1 MISARVTAV
10 LAAFTLCA
18 VPAVDSARTS
28 TKPYPAAVPATAVGP
43 WNVVADDINAN
54 VQSGDFSIP
63 GHFQMTRA
71 DGSTVDADRAVGNYK
86 RKRAHLYG
94 HVVMHDAAGTLGGLS
109 SARKTSGEA
118 ATLRSDEL
126 AIDGIRKIYTAT
138 GSVHYAQGP
147 STADADNAKLN
158 DKTHRLNLT
167 GNVHIV
173 RADRTL
179 DSQSAVYNTVS
190 GDGEATGKVRMVFPS
205 AIHPTLATPKPIVI
219 KNPKIP

>member
-1 MISARVTAV
+1 MIVSRATAA
-10 LAAFTLCA
+10 LAALMLCA
-18 VPAVDSARTS
+18 A
-28 TKPYPAAVPATAVGP
+28 PAANAARSAPKHPASAAPAASVGP
-43 WNVVADDINAN
+43 WNVLADDIRAN
-54 VQSGDFSIP
+54 LQNGDFSVP
-63 GHFQMTRA
+63 GHLQLTRA

-109 SARKTSGEA
+109 SAAKSSHEA

-126 AIDGIRKIYTAT
+126 TIDGIAKIYTAT

-147 STADADNAKLN
+147 STADADIAKLN

-190 GDGEATGKVRMVFPS
+190 GDGEANGKVRMVFPS
-205 AIHPTLATPKPIVI
+205 NIHPSLATPKPIVI

>member
-1 MISARVTAV
+1 MISARVAAA
-10 LAAFTLCA
+10 LAAFALCA
-18 VPAVDSARTS
+18 VPAIDIARTPA
-28 TKPYPAAVPATAVGP
+28 KPHAAPEPPTAIGP
-43 WNVVADDINAN
+43 WNVAADDINAN
-54 VQSGDFSIP
+54 IQSGDFSIP
-63 GHFQMTRA
+63 GHFEMTRA

-109 SARKTSGEA
+109 SARRASREA

-126 AIDGIRKIYTAT
+126 AMDGIRKIYTAI
-138 GSVHYAQGP
+138 GSVHYEQGP
-147 STADADNAKLN
+147 STADADSAKLN
-158 DKTHRLNLT
+158 DKTHRLNLL